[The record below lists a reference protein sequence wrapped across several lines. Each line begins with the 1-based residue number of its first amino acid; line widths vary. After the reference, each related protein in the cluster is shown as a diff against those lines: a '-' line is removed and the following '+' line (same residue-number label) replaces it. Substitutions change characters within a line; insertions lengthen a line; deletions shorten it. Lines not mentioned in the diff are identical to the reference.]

1 MGSLWQ
7 SYKDEPYLNGA
18 GIINKFPVNSASYK
32 VKQNISGK
40 TGVDGTK
47 DVKIIAQL
55 KYLNHFW
62 KTLEMS
68 LINCEINF
76 ILTWS

>member
-7 SYKDEPYLNGA
+7 SYKDEPYLNDA

-55 KYLNHFW
+55 K
-62 KTLEMS
+62 
-68 LINCEINF
+68 
-76 ILTWS
+76 